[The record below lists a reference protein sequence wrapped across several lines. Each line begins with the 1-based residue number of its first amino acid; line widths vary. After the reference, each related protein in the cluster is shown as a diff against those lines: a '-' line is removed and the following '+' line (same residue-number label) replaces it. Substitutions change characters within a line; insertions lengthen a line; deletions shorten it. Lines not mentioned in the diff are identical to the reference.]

1 MPFKNDD
8 ICIYVPLSY
17 GNKKHAQAAIQQGQQ
32 WFGDKFKPLTEFM
45 PFDEYLL
52 LLGTIDIA
60 IFNHKRQQAMGNT
73 ITLLGLRKKVYVRS
87 DTAQSEFFNSLGVH
101 FFDINDFNLNLLNAE
116 DSCENNKK
124 IKIYFSEENLKKQ
137 CTAIFSK

>member
-124 IKIYFSEENLKKQ
+124 IKIYFSEEDLKKQ

>member
-1 MPFKNDD
+1 M
-8 ICIYVPLSY
+8 PLSY

-45 PFDEYLL
+45 PFDKYLS

-73 ITLLGLRKKVYVRS
+73 ITLLGLGKTVYIRNDVS
-87 DTAQSEFFNSLGVH
+87 QWQFFKDKAMVVG
-101 FFDINDFNLNLLNAE
+101 DIQKLSNLDML
-116 DSCENNKK
+116 DIENTVENVKE
-124 IKIYFSEENLKKQ
+124 YFSKTKLIQQWSELFNEQ
-137 CTAIFSK
+137 